1 MRLGV
6 SRRVLVAVALVTGV
20 AWTLPASAA
29 SGPRLPSQDPFY
41 RYSGRTPLKSIRP
54 GTVLKKR
61 SITVALGGHATPLTG
76 EQLLYRTT
84 GELNQ
89 PTVTVTTVIAP
100 EPVQAVP
107 RLVGYLSFYDGL
119 GSKCDPSYTLAG
131 GDAGTATNEQAEEEE
146 LLMNFYL
153 DHGFIVTVPDFE
165 GTDLAWMAARQ
176 SGLESLDALRATE
189 SYLGLAPTTPVGL
202 SGYSGGAMAADWASE
217 LAPAYAPALNIQA
230 VAEGGVPVDYRHMFS
245 YIDGTTTFSAAIPGM
260 LLGLARAYHLNLD
273 HYLSAYGKKVVQSES
288 QGCMTEL
295 FGNYPGLTMAKLMQP
310 KYGDLLHVPVF
321 ARILAA
327 QRMGTAPT
335 HPRAALFLAVGN
347 ADGYG
352 DGVMSA
358 GDVKALAHRYCS
370 EGVPVLYQE
379 YPGVGHEEG
388 GAFFEPQT
396 GAFLAARLNGVPYLT
411 NCGQT

>member
-1 MRLGV
+1 VRLGV
-6 SRRVLVAVALVTGV
+6 SRRVLAAVALFAGV
-20 AWTLPASAA
+20 VWALPASAA
-29 SGPRLPSQDPFY
+29 GGPPLPSQDPFY

-54 GTVLKKR
+54 GAVLKTR
-61 SITVALGGHATPLTG
+61 SIHVSLGSGSTPVTA

-84 GELNQ
+84 GELGE
-89 PTVTVTTVIAP
+89 PIVTVTTVIAP
-100 EPVQAVP
+100 EPAQPLP
-107 RLVGYLSFYDGL
+107 RVVEYLSFYDGL

-131 GDAGTATNEQAEEEE
+131 GDAGSATDQQAEEEE

-176 SGLESLDALRATE
+176 SGLASLDALRATE
-189 SYLGLAPTTPVGL
+189 SYLHLAVTTPIGL
-202 SGYSGGAMAADWASE
+202 SGYSGGAMAADWATE
-217 LAPAYAPALNIQA
+217 LAPAYAPNLHIAA
-230 VAEGGVPVDYRHMFS
+230 AAEGGVPVDYRHMFT
-245 YIDGTTTFSAAIPGM
+245 YINGTAVYSAAIPAM
-260 LLGLARAYHLNLD
+260 LLGLARAYHLNLND
-273 HYLSAYGKKVVQSES
+273 YLSAYGKRVVASES

-295 FGNYPGLTMAKLMQP
+295 FGDYPGLTMAKLMRPQ
-310 KYGDLLHVPVF
+310 YGDLLHVPVF

-327 QRMGTAPT
+327 QRMGTAAT
-335 HPRAALFLAVGN
+335 HPRAALFMAVGN

-379 YPGVGHEEG
+379 YPGVSHEEG

-396 GAFLAARLNGVPYLT
+396 GAFLAARLNGAPYPT
-411 NCGQT
+411 NCG

>member
-6 SRRVLVAVALVTGV
+6 SKRILCAVALLGSV
-20 AWTLPASAA
+20 AWALPASAA
-29 SGPRLPSQDPFY
+29 GGPRLPSQDPFY

-54 GTVLKKR
+54 GTVLKTR
-61 SITVALGGHATPLTG
+61 SIHLAFGPESTPVTA

-84 GELNQ
+84 GELNE
-89 PTVTVTTVIAP
+89 PMVTVTTVIAP
-100 EPVQAVP
+100 ELVQAVP
-107 RLVGYLSFYDGL
+107 RLVEYLSFYDGL

-131 GDAGTATNEQAEEEE
+131 GDAGSATDQQAEEED
-146 LLMNFYL
+146 LLMSFYL

-176 SGLESLDALRATE
+176 SAFASLDALRATE
-189 SYLGLAPTTPVGL
+189 SYLHLPASTSVGL

-217 LAPAYAPALNIQA
+217 LAPAYAPALHLAA
-230 VAEGGVPVDYRHMFS
+230 VAEGGVPVNYAHMFS
-245 YIDGTTTFSAAIPGM
+245 YINGTATYSAAIPGM
-260 LLGLARAYHLNLD
+260 LLGLARAYHLNLND
-273 HYLSAYGKKVVQSES
+273 YLSAYGKRVIASES

-295 FGNYPGLTMAKLMQP
+295 FGKFPGLTMARLMQP

-321 ARILAA
+321 ARMLAA
-327 QRMGTAPT
+327 QRMGTAST
-335 HPRAALFLAVGN
+335 HPRAPMFMAVGN
-347 ADGYG
+347 ADGHG

-358 GDVKALAHRYCS
+358 GDVRVLAQKYCS

-379 YPGVGHEEG
+379 YQGVAHEEG

-396 GAFLAARLNGVPYLT
+396 GAFLAARLNGAPYLT
-411 NCGQT
+411 TCG

>member
-6 SRRVLVAVALVTGV
+6 SKRVLATAALLAGV
-20 AWTLPASAA
+20 AWTLPAPAA

-41 RYSGRTPLKSIRP
+41 RYSGRTPLRSIRP
-54 GTVLKKR
+54 GTVLKTR
-61 SITVALGGHATPLTG
+61 SIHLALGSDPTPFSA

-84 GELNQ
+84 GELGE
-89 PTVTVTTVIAP
+89 PAVTVTTVIAP
-100 EPVQAVP
+100 EPAQPVP
-107 RLVGYLSFYDGL
+107 RLVEYLSFYDGL
-119 GSKCDPSYTLAG
+119 GPKCDPSYTLAG
-131 GDAGTATNEQAEEEE
+131 GDAGAATDQQAEEEE
-146 LLMNFYL
+146 LLMSFYL
-153 DHGFIVTVPDFE
+153 AHGFIVTVPDFE

-176 SGLESLDALRATE
+176 SALESLDALRATE
-189 SYLGLAPTTPVGL
+189 SYLGLPSSTPIGL
-202 SGYSGGAMAADWASE
+202 SGYSGGAMAADWSSE
-217 LAPAYAPALNIQA
+217 LAPAYAPALNIRA
-230 VAEGGVPVDYRHMFS
+230 VAEGGVPVDYSHMFS
-245 YIDGTTTFSAAIPGM
+245 YINGTAVFSAAIPAM
-260 LLGLARAYHLNLD
+260 LLGLARAYHLDLD
-273 HYLSAYGKKVVQSES
+273 NYLSAYGKRVVAGES

-321 ARILAA
+321 ARVLAA

-379 YPGVGHEEG
+379 YAGVGHEEG

-396 GAFLAARLNGVPYLT
+396 GAFLASRLNGAPYLT
-411 NCGQT
+411 NCG